1 MLYLH
6 AISKSMNRIK
16 IALFFTLFY
25 AGLNAQINEI
35 GIFAGG
41 ANYIGDVGPTTYIAP
56 NDLAIGII
64 YKWNRSTRHTYR
76 FSYTYGK
83 ISSND
88 LDADVADRNL
98 RGFNFKNT
106 LHEASAGME
115 FNFFEFDLH
124 SMKPQYTPYV
134 YSGLSYFAYK
144 ELYYV
149 ENEASEDYQE
159 GALAIPM
166 IVGFKAKLAK
176 SFVVGLEVGARFTF
190 TDNLDGSNPKN
201 ENLSPLQFGNINSKD
216 WYMFTGFTL
225 TYTFGENPCFC
236 PE

>member
-6 AISKSMNRIK
+6 AISKPMNRLRT
-16 IALFFTLFY
+16 ALFFLLIYT
-25 AGLNAQINEI
+25 GLNAQINEI
-35 GIFAGG
+35 GIFVGG

-56 NDLAIGII
+56 NDVALGFI
-64 YKWNRSTRHTYR
+64 YKWNRSTRHSYR

-83 ISSND
+83 IESND
-88 LDADVADRNL
+88 LDSDVADRNL
-98 RGFNFKNT
+98 RGLNFKNT
-106 LHEASAGME
+106 LHEVSAGME
-115 FNFFEFDLH
+115 FDFFEFDLH
-124 SMKPQYTPYV
+124 SMKPQFTPYV
-134 YSGLSYFAYK
+134 YTGLSYFAYK
-144 ELYYV
+144 ELYYLD
-149 ENEASEDYQE
+149 NTATEDYQE

-166 IVGFKAKLAK
+166 IVGVKTKLNRDFVI
-176 SFVVGLEVGARFTF
+176 SFEVGARFTF

-201 ENLSPLQFGNINSKD
+201 ENLAPLQFGNINSKD

>member
-25 AGLNAQINEI
+25 VGLNAQINEI
-35 GIFAGG
+35 GVFAGG

-83 ISSND
+83 ITSND
-88 LDADVADRNL
+88 LDSDVPDRKL

-106 LHEASAGME
+106 LHEVSAGME

-124 SMKPQYTPYV
+124 SMKPQFTPYV
-134 YSGLSYFAYK
+134 YTGLSYFAYK
-144 ELYYV
+144 ELYYL
-149 ENEASEDYQE
+149 ESKASEDYQE

-166 IVGFKAKLAK
+166 IVGAKAKLTRDLVAG
-176 SFVVGLEVGARFTF
+176 FEIGARFTF

-201 ENLSPLQFGNINSKD
+201 ENLTSLQFGNINSKD